1 MNNTNINKPKNAS
14 TLMGDFFPKRFLLYL
29 DLVIFMVSKSEIKHL
44 RQKAE
49 ICLGHR
55 LAGILESGINICIA
69 WSYYHYPK
77 TQCLEGV
84 EPSFLMD
91 LNLQ

>member
-29 DLVIFMVSKSEIKHL
+29 DLVIFMVSKSETKPL

-55 LAGILESGINICIA
+55 LAGILESGIKFALHGLIIIIQKHNVLKEL
-69 WSYYHYPK
+69 SLP
-77 TQCLEGV
+77 
-84 EPSFLMD
+84 F
-91 LNLQ
+91 

>member
-1 MNNTNINKPKNAS
+1 MNNTNINKRMHH

-29 DLVIFMVSKSEIKHL
+29 DLVIFMVSKSETKPL